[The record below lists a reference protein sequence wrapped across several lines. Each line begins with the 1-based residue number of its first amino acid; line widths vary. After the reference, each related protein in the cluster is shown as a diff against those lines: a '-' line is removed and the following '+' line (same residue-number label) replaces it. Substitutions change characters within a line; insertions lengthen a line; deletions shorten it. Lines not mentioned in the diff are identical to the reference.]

1 MFTLGV
7 RYRNFM
13 ILSKTQRL
21 IGISVAIAALILFF
35 VMRPSPLPVDSGVV
49 KRSPLQVTL
58 DGEGVTRVN
67 ERFVL
72 AAPVTG
78 KLVRIA
84 LEEGDFVKK
93 GSVVASVLPAEL
105 DARSYSEA
113 SSRVGSARA
122 ALDEAVARQRRV
134 QLSLQQAE
142 RRLARYQ
149 NLYREGA
156 VPKESYELAE
166 TEANIAQK
174 EADQARSS
182 VEAARFNFAAL
193 QATIDWQVGG
203 KAVTV
208 LSPVDGRVLKIHEKS
223 ERLVTAGSPLVDIG
237 DPSAI
242 ELVIDVLSSDAIMV
256 RQGSRVLITN
266 WGGDKQL
273 QGVVKTV
280 VPAAFNKVS
289 ALGIEEKRVNIVAVL
304 GANEPLLGDNFRV
317 QASIVLR
324 EAKSVLQVPVS
335 SLFRGKNGWHLF
347 VIEDG
352 KSVEKAVAL
361 GMRGTWQAEV
371 LTGLKEG
378 QRVVVHPSNELKD
391 GMAVQVQE

>member
-1 MFTLGV
+1 ML
-7 RYRNFM
+7 
-13 ILSKTQRL
+13 LSKTLRL
-21 IGISVAIAALILFF
+21 IGISVAIAAVILFF

-49 KRSPLQVTL
+49 KRGPLQVTL

-78 KLVRIA
+78 KLVRIV

-93 GSVVASVLPAEL
+93 GSLVASVLPAEL

-223 ERLVTAGSPLVDIG
+223 ERLVTAGSSLVDIG

-352 KSVEKAVAL
+352 KAVEKAVAL

>member
-1 MFTLGV
+1 
-7 RYRNFM
+7 M
-13 ILSKTQRL
+13 ILSKTKRL
-21 IGISVAIAALILFF
+21 IGISVVIAVVILFF
-35 VMRPSPLPVDSGVV
+35 VMRPTPLPVDSGVV
-49 KRSPLQVTL
+49 KRGPLQVTL

-67 ERFVL
+67 DRFVL

-84 LEEGDFVKK
+84 LEEGDVVRK

-105 DARSYSEA
+105 DARSYTEA

-134 QLSLQQAE
+134 QLTLEQAE

-304 GANEPLLGDNFRV
+304 GTNEPLLGDNFRV

-324 EAKSVLQVPVS
+324 EA
-335 SLFRGKNGWHLF
+335 
-347 VIEDG
+347 
-352 KSVEKAVAL
+352 
-361 GMRGTWQAEV
+361 
-371 LTGLKEG
+371 
-378 QRVVVHPSNELKD
+378 
-391 GMAVQVQE
+391 